1 MAWEDLASNQMV
13 SFTDAQTSGFT
24 LKSGQSH
31 VTSNQCMT
39 KSEIL
44 TKYNVTISGYADNQ
58 LVPKSAWDAR
68 VCISY
73 KVEIPKVDTVTIS
86 YYDCNNNPVVL
97 EPLTGP
103 DSIQFCAKEGTV
115 LRVPDNTS
123 VITSLGNCQPVNCV
137 VSEWSAWSTC
147 TNGSQTRTR
156 TVITPASNGGTACPV
171 LTESRSCE
179 PVINC
184 VVSEWSAWSTCSEG
198 FRTRTRTVITPASG
212 GGMSCPVLTE
222 TESCTRVAMNFYDD
236 PCGTT
241 IGLWYS
247 TSEQL
252 YYTSEFGSTKYTG
265 LAYTPLTFNQSD
277 WEWEY
282 YDINDGSSSGT
293 FIIFSV
299 CGPY

>member
-1 MAWEDLASNQMV
+1 MPWNDLASNEMV

-39 KSEIL
+39 RFDFI
-44 TKYNVTISGYADNQ
+44 TKYNVTISGYSDNQ
-58 LVPKSAWDAR
+58 LVPKSALD
-68 VCISY
+68 
-73 KVEIPKVDTVTIS
+73 
-86 YYDCNNNPVVL
+86 
-97 EPLTGP
+97 
-103 DSIQFCAKEGTV
+103 GT
-115 LRVPDNTS
+115 
-123 VITSLGNCQPVNCV
+123 PVNCV

-147 TNGSQTRTR
+147 TNGTQTRTR

-171 LTESRSCE
+171 LSETQSCT
-179 PVINC
+179 
-184 VVSEWSAWSTCSEG
+184 VVSD
-198 FRTRTRTVITPASG
+198 
-212 GGMSCPVLTE
+212 
-222 TESCTRVAMNFYDD
+222 RVAMNFYDD

-247 TSEQL
+247 TSEEL

-282 YDINDGSSSGT
+282 YDINEGSALGPFTTFSGCAP
-293 FIIFSV
+293 S
-299 CGPY
+299 